1 MPDFLQEPKKYK
13 VKNGTENDIWD
24 ETQLPALM
32 LGAVLAMFTSL
43 FVVPID
49 LVRYAWVAFFVGLTF
64 TLTMRSVSNK
74 NMRNWQVIYAYL
86 FSQKGRYDL
95 TKNTKIEE

>member
-32 LGAVLAMFTSL
+32 LGAVFAMFTSL
-43 FVVPID
+43 FVVPVD

>member
-1 MPDFLQEPKKYK
+1 MPNILQEPKKYK

-32 LGAVLAMFTSL
+32 LGAVFAMFTSF
-43 FVVPID
+43 FVVPIS

-64 TLTMRSVSNK
+64 TLTMRSRSNK

-95 TKNTKIEE
+95 TKNIKIEE

>member
-32 LGAVLAMFTSL
+32 LGAVFAMFTAL